1 MKKIILTLSFL
12 VVALSAGA
20 WNKLSYPVIAFLA
33 SKHLTPEAASATKS
47 VLGADFAETKIAGN
61 PLYLLYLSSEYAP
74 MDEGEKSVL
83 VLIDSSLEQLKKD
96 KNDKEALLSLTKA
109 VADMHGV
116 VNVRIQ
122 GLGLSDGEFTVR
134 RWNNRSGKMAR
145 YKDCTWKFLWNSYYA
160 YKHEIFTAEQY
171 AEDIDI
177 YYGGSSAAFMKGTP
191 DEWAADMAAEIRVI
205 YSRNLTDNYI
215 MRQEEQ
221 NLLEYTHDRL
231 LAKAAYRLA
240 AILNEIYK

>member
-1 MKKIILTLSFL
+1 MKKIILTLSL
-12 VVALSAGA
+12 LAVVFSAGA
-20 WNKLSYPVIAFLA
+20 WNKLSYPALALLA
-33 SKHLTPEAASATKS
+33 SKYLTPEAASATKS
-47 VLGADFAETKIAGN
+47 VLGGGMAEVNLAAGTHT
-61 PLYLLYLSSEYAP
+61 LLHLSEEYVP
-74 MDEGEKSVL
+74 VGEGEKDALAVAKASV
-83 VLIDSSLEQLKKD
+83 EQLKKD
-96 KNDKEALLSLTKA
+96 KNDKEALLSLAKA
-109 VADMHGV
+109 VVDMHGV
-116 VNVRIQ
+116 VNVRIK

-134 RWNNRSGKMAR
+134 RWNNRNGKMAR

-160 YKHEIFTAEQY
+160 YKHEIFTAELY

-177 YYGGSSAAFMKGTP
+177 YYGGNSTAFMKGTP

-240 AILNEIYK
+240 AIVNEIYK